1 MMNWQQ
7 EGKEMENKYGC
18 YACGKEIPTFKETL
32 LIIAKFLQNP
42 KTPKKIID
50 QAHTDLGKM
59 GDLLDHLDKENQKP
73 KEDFINQNKINEAIQ
88 KLEKG
93 KKDGKGN

>member
-1 MMNWQQ
+1 
-7 EGKEMENKYGC
+7 
-18 YACGKEIPTFKETL
+18 
-32 LIIAKFLQNP
+32 
-42 KTPKKIID
+42 
-50 QAHTDLGKM
+50 M
-59 GDLLDHLDKENQKP
+59 GDLLDILHKKNQKP

>member
-59 GDLLDHLDKENQKP
+59 GDLLDILHKKNQKP